1 MNRPAL
7 RPAGAR
13 LDAERVRGEFPI
25 LRRTQRG
32 KPLVYLDSAAT
43 AQKPRAVIDAVSR
56 FYEESYAS
64 VHRGVYELS
73 ERATRL
79 YEGAR
84 ERVRGFLGA
93 AEAREI
99 VFVRNAT
106 EAINLVAWSFGRAR
120 LGPGDEVLLTAME
133 HHANIVPWQLV
144 CEERGARLR
153 VAAIHD
159 SGEVD
164 LAALEALL
172 SERTR
177 LVAVSHVSN
186 VLGTINPVRE
196 ITRLAHARGV
206 PVLVDGAQAAPR
218 IPVDVREI
226 GCDFYAISGHKLYG
240 PSGIGALYA
249 RAALLE
255 EMPPWQGGGSMIESV
270 SFDKTT
276 FAGIPTRFEAGTP
289 NAEGAVGLDA
299 ALDWLGDLG
308 MENVARH
315 EAELLALGT
324 GLLDAIPEVRLYGR
338 AAAKTGVLSF
348 TVDGVH
354 AHDVG
359 TVLDGEGVAIRAGHH
374 CAQPLMERYG
384 VAAMARASLGVYNT
398 AGDLERL
405 AAALR
410 KAVELF
416 R

>member
-1 MNRPAL
+1 MNRAAPRLAAAGLDPA
-7 RPAGAR
+7 
-13 LDAERVRGEFPI
+13 RVRAEFPI
-25 LRRTQRG
+25 LGRSQRG
-32 KPLVYLDSAAT
+32 RPLAYLDSAAT

-73 ERATRL
+73 ARATAL

-84 ERVRGFLGA
+84 ETVRAFLGA
-93 AEAREI
+93 RDAREI

-106 EAINLVAWSFGRAR
+106 EAINLVAWSFGRGQ
-120 LGPGDEVLLTAME
+120 LGPGDELLLTAME
-133 HHANIVPWQLV
+133 HHANIVPWQLL
-144 CEERGARLR
+144 CEERGARLV
-153 VAAIHD
+153 VAPISDA
-159 SGEVD
+159 GELD
-164 LAALEALL
+164 LAAFGARLGA
-172 SERTR
+172 RTR
-177 LVAVSHVSN
+177 LVALAHVSN
-186 VLGTINPVRE
+186 VLGTVNPVRE
-196 ITRLAHARGV
+196 VTALAHARGV

-218 IPVDVREI
+218 IPVDVQEI

-249 RAALLE
+249 RAELLE
-255 EMPPWQGGGSMIESV
+255 RMPPWQGGGSMIESV
-270 SFDKTT
+270 SFEKTT

-289 NAEGAVGLDA
+289 NAEGAVGLAA
-299 ALDWLGDLG
+299 ALDWLGALG
-308 MENVARH
+308 MQQVARH
-315 EAELLALGT
+315 EEELLAYGT
-324 GLLDAIPEVRLYGR
+324 ALLDAIPEVRLYGR

-348 TVDGVH
+348 TVEGVH

-384 VAAMARASLGVYNT
+384 VAAMARASLGVYT
-398 AGDLERL
+398 TREDLDRL

-410 KAVELF
+410 RAVEIF